1 MKYRFTIEWRGKLPG
16 LAIDTRFKT
25 LFEQIAENESE
36 RKTMA
41 ELQADLEEIT
51 QDKKIDVTYWRSE
64 HDEFEDVLIELFK
77 IVGYYPEDVEKLA
90 SLLEEAL
97 RAEHEL

>member
-16 LAIDTRFKT
+16 LAIDTRFQT

-41 ELQADLEEIT
+41 ELQADLEEIV

-77 IVGYYPEDVEKLA
+77 IVGYYPEDVEELA

>member
-16 LAIDTRFKT
+16 LAIDTRFQT

-41 ELQADLEEIT
+41 ELQADLEEIV
-51 QDKKIDVTYWRSE
+51 QDKKIDVTYWHSE

-77 IVGYYPEDVEKLA
+77 IVGYYPEDVEELA